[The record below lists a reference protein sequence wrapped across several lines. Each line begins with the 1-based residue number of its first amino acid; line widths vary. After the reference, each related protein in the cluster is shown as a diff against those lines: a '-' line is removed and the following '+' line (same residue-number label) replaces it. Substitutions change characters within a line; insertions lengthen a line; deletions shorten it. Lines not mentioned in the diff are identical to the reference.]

1 MGEGYIG
8 ESFGWISGHI
18 IFVGNDIH
26 VVELVIWGMSEGY
39 LQLQV

>member
-8 ESFGWISGHI
+8 ESFGWVSRFI
-18 IFVGNDIH
+18 IFSGNDIH